1 MVDIQEKERIV
12 GPNYP
17 HKTERF
23 DALIIY
29 SIFFTRKEDDVFLG
43 VSQMGGGEPEL
54 ARKVLE
60 KHLR

>member
-1 MVDIQEKERIV
+1 M

-17 HKTERF
+17 HRTKCI
-23 DALIIY
+23 AIHIIY
-29 SIFFTRKEDDVFLG
+29 GIFFTRKEDDVFLG

-54 ARKVLE
+54 ARRVLE